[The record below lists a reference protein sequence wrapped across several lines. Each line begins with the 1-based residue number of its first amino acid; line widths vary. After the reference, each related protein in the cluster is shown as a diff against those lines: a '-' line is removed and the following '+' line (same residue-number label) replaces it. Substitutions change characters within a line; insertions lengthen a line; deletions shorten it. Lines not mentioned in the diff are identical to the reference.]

1 MSRYAFAPAAPEE
14 GVVYGACR
22 PCHDGGTV
30 GDWIDFARGQGI
42 ERVCCLL
49 DGGHLRLYDDLLGTY
64 AVAFGGAD
72 VLHVPVPD
80 YDTIGSARLH
90 DDLLPFLRAGAED
103 GRPTVV
109 HCSAGSGRTGHVLVA
124 WLVCEKGYGLD
135 EAIETVEGTGRRPLE
150 GRSRG
155 ELRALLSDCR

>member
-22 PCHDGGTV
+22 PCYDGGTV
-30 GDWIDFARGQGI
+30 EDWIDFVRGQGI

-49 DGGHLRLYDDLLGTY
+49 DDDHLGLYDDLLGTY
-64 AVAFGGAD
+64 RAAFGDGD

-80 YDTIGSARLH
+80 YDTVPPGAFH
-90 DDLLPFLRAGAED
+90 GELLPFLEESLAA

-109 HCSAGSGRTGHVLVA
+109 HCSAGSGRTGHVLVG
-124 WLVCEKGYGLD
+124 WLVCGHGRGLE
-135 EAIETVEGTGRRPLE
+135 EAIRTVRESGRQPLE
-150 GRSRG
+150 GTDRER
-155 ELRALLSDCR
+155 LRALLADYL